1 MNVIAQSIERSLT
14 SLSGALL
21 DSLEGIPAEA
31 LNTWKPDAAR
41 DGSHA
46 MNTFAVLATHTLGA
60 AENWT
65 LIITGARPATR
76 DRDAEF
82 HARTTLADLRTR
94 RDAWLANL
102 HTQLGTMTEADFA
115 APIPPALVRSDYAG
129 WTVLDGMIH
138 AVDHTALHLGHVQI
152 QRQLWDAEQHQD

>member
-1 MNVIAQSIERSLT
+1 MNIIAHSLERALRSLT
-14 SLSGALL
+14 ASLL
-21 DSLEGIPAEA
+21 DTLEGVPTDV
-31 LNTWKPDAAR
+31 LNTWKPAAAR
-41 DGSHA
+41 DGSHE

-82 HARTTLADLRTR
+82 RAQTTLADLRGR
-94 RDAWLANL
+94 REAWLADL
-102 HTQLGTMTEADFA
+102 HTQLSTMTEADFA
-115 APIPPALVRSDYAG
+115 APIPASLVRSDYAG

-152 QRQLWDAEQHQD
+152 QRQLWEAEQTQD